1 MRLAFVDKEKC
12 KGGVDCPYICMN
24 VCPINRNGGECIT
37 KTDDSKVQID
47 ENLCIGCGICVKR
60 CPAKAIS
67 IFNLPE
73 QLTEQPVHRFGKN
86 GFILYSLPQP
96 LFDNAVG
103 VLGVNGIGKTT
114 AVKILAGVLEPN
126 LGKESASFDEL
137 LEFFKGSKVQRF
149 FEELRDKKIK
159 IAYKPQNIDL
169 IPKLYSGRVEDLLKK
184 VDETN
189 NFDKIVEEF
198 DLKNILKNDIKKISG
213 GELQRVAIAATFL
226 KDANFYVFDEPTS
239 YLDIKQRM
247 RVAKLI
253 RSLSSEDAA
262 VLVVEH
268 DLIIL
273 DYMTDLTNIMFGD
286 AGHYGIVAK
295 LKTTRVA
302 INEYLDGFLKAENVR
317 IRDKP
322 IKFFEKPPANFKETA
337 VLTSWKNIKKKI
349 GKFTLQADE
358 GIIYKNQVI
367 GVLGENGIGKTS
379 FVRILAGEL
388 VPDSGSFDKIK
399 ASYKPQYLNEAVYD
413 KEDELVVNFLKD
425 AIQKYNIELV
435 RPLNLQPLFMKK
447 ISTLSGGELQRV
459 LIAKTLSEEA
469 DLYLLDEPSAYL
481 DADQR
486 VKAAKV
492 MKDFATNNKKAL
504 LVVDHDLLFLDLISD
519 SLIVFEGKPAELGN
533 VIGPMPMRDGMNR
546 FLKTLGVTLRRDVES
561 KRPRINKEDS
571 RKDREQKSK
580 GEYYYG

>member
-24 VCPINRNGGECIT
+24 VCPVNRNGGECIT
-37 KTDDSKVQID
+37 KTEDGKVSID

-96 LFDNAVG
+96 LFNNVVG

-114 AVKILAGVLEPN
+114 AVKILAGILEPN
-126 LGKESASFDEL
+126 LGKDSASFDEL
-137 LEFFKGSKVQRF
+137 LEFFKGSKVQKF
-149 FEELRDKKIK
+149 FEDLRDKKIK

-169 IPKLYSGRVEDLLKK
+169 IPKLYSGKVEDLLKK
-184 VDETN
+184 VDETD

-198 DLKNILKNDIKKISG
+198 DLKDILKNDIKKISG
-213 GELQRVAIAATFL
+213 GELQRVAIAAT
-226 KDANFYVFDEPTS
+226 
-239 YLDIKQRM
+239 
-247 RVAKLI
+247 
-253 RSLSSEDAA
+253 
-262 VLVVEH
+262 
-268 DLIIL
+268 
-273 DYMTDLTNIMFGD
+273 
-286 AGHYGIVAK
+286 
-295 LKTTRVA
+295 
-302 INEYLDGFLKAENVR
+302 FLKAENVR

-337 VLTSWKNIKKKI
+337 VLTSWENIKKKI
-349 GKFTLQADE
+349 GTFVLQAE
-358 GIIYKNQVI
+358 KGSIFKNQVI

-388 VPDSGSFDKIK
+388 TPDSGSFNKIK
-399 ASYKPQYLNEAVYD
+399 ASYKPQYLNEAVYN
-413 KEDELVVNFLKD
+413 KEDELVVNFLRD

-459 LIAKTLSEEA
+459 LIAKTLSEDA

-519 SLIVFEGKPAELGN
+519 SLIVFEGKPAELGK
-533 VIGPMPMRDGMNR
+533 VIGPLPMREGMNR
-546 FLKTLGVTLRRDVES
+546 FLRTLGVTLRRDVES
-561 KRPRINKEDS
+561 KRPRINKENS